1 MTTTLDAATTDTID
15 RLSDLEGTVWSR
27 DEIALNL
34 QDGYDILC
42 TRTGALFDIA
52 VIENVPI
59 AGNWQTD
66 LERYHASQ
74 RPGWGLTDEPF
85 HMTGEHERNL
95 GVGGRVGGTYRGP
108 ANITSPTEGAYAP
121 QSVVPG
127 GTLPDSTIDVLRV
140 SYNQR
145 GLVGL
150 SSAQMRELDPQYE
163 ERVGGDPS
171 FYVMDKDGLSYL
183 RLVPPGQGNAA
194 YDTISGSWGTRT
206 YRCDEADA
214 TVTGTATLPTA
225 AKVVVVDGVTYTFI
239 ATVASAGQVKIA
251 ATTVLTLANLANCI
265 NKSGGTEGAGGD
277 YMAPSIEGTAAA
289 HPRVEATSADLVLT
303 LTQRDDLAVG
313 LAGGVAGEAFTLTTD
328 EATFTLSA
336 ATFDSDPTDT
346 VVTTEVTGRTTGGF
360 GILRHVTGDFPA
372 GGPWGTPTR
381 IHPEALNTTVE
392 ITRLGR
398 DLATYHFEIP
408 EAYVKYVIFY
418 AMSRAL
424 RRDGPGQDLT
434 LAEHYE
440 QRFEQG
446 VYRLDK
452 RVQNM
457 VPERRGAFG
466 SGELTTPFGLGDP
479 QPPPAYGVSR

>member
-1 MTTTLDAATTDTID
+1 MTTTLHAATTDTLD
-15 RLSDLEGTVWSR
+15 RLSDLDAKVWSR
-27 DEIALNL
+27 DEIVLNL

-42 TRTGALFDIA
+42 TRTGVLFDIA

-59 AGNWQTD
+59 SGNWQTD
-66 LERYHASQ
+66 LERYHAQQ

-85 HMTGEHERNL
+85 HMTGEHERSL
-95 GVGGRVGGTYRGP
+95 GTGGRVGGTYRGP
-108 ANITSPTEGAYAP
+108 ANITSPTESAVAP
-121 QSVVPG
+121 SAVVPG
-127 GTLPDSTIDVLRV
+127 GVLPDSTIDVLRV

-171 FYVMDKDGLSYL
+171 YFVMDKDGLNYL

-194 YDTISGSWGTRT
+194 YDTVSGSWGTLT
-206 YRCDEADA
+206 YTDDT
-214 TVTGTATLPTA
+214 TVT
-225 AKVVVVDGVTYTFI
+225 VS
-239 ATVASAGQVKIA
+239 TVE
-251 ATTVLTLANLANCI
+251 
-265 NKSGGTEGAGGD
+265 TEGYD
-277 YMAPSIEGTAAA
+277 
-289 HPRVEATSADLVLT
+289 
-303 LTQRDDLAVG
+303 
-313 LAGGVAGEAFTLTTD
+313 
-328 EATFTLSA
+328 
-336 ATFDSDPTDT
+336 
-346 VVTTEVTGRTTGGF
+346 TGGY
-360 GILRHVTGDFPA
+360 GILRYRTGTFPS
-372 GGPWGTPTR
+372 GGPWGTLTR

-398 DLATYHFEIP
+398 DLGTYHFEIP

-418 AMSRAL
+418 AMFRAL

-466 SGELTTPFGLGDP
+466 SGEIDDTVRSWRPAATTRIWSATMSIAYYERLTQEDLECGTSLTTKRNPAGGTLTATQVGIHTFAVGQAATSATWDPTSIAAGSYATTTVSVPGAALGDF
-479 QPPPAYGVSR
+479 ALASFSIDISALDLSCYVSAADVVTVVLSNHTAAAVDLNSATLRVLVLKSR

>member
-1 MTTTLDAATTDTID
+1 MTTTLDAATTDTLD
-15 RLSDLEGTVWSR
+15 RLSDLEGTVWTR
-27 DEIALNL
+27 AEIALNL

-52 VIENVPI
+52 VIENIPVS
-59 AGNWQTD
+59 GNWQTD

-85 HMTGEHERNL
+85 HMTGEHERSL
-95 GVGGRVGGTYRGP
+95 GVGGAVGGTYRGP
-108 ANITSPTEGAYAP
+108 ANITSPTEGADAP

-140 SYNQR
+140 AYNQR

-171 FYVMDKDGLSYL
+171 FYVMDKDGMSYL

-194 YDTISGSWGTRT
+194 YDTVSGSWGTMT
-206 YRCDEADA
+206 YTDDTSVTVSTVEAD
-214 TVTGTATLPTA
+214 G
-225 AKVVVVDGVTYTFI
+225 Y
-239 ATVASAGQVKIA
+239 
-251 ATTVLTLANLANCI
+251 N
-265 NKSGGTEGAGGD
+265 
-277 YMAPSIEGTAAA
+277 
-289 HPRVEATSADLVLT
+289 
-303 LTQRDDLAVG
+303 
-313 LAGGVAGEAFTLTTD
+313 
-328 EATFTLSA
+328 
-336 ATFDSDPTDT
+336 
-346 VVTTEVTGRTTGGF
+346 TGGY
-360 GILRHVTGDFPA
+360 GILRYRTGSFPS

-398 DLATYHFEIP
+398 DLTTYHFEIP
-408 EAYVKYVIFY
+408 QAYVKYVIFY
-418 AMSRAL
+418 AMSKAL

-479 QPPPAYGVSR
+479 QPPPAYGVPR